1 MPQDNDST
9 QNPSTSTP
17 PPTKPTP
24 TGGQGATSGDDATAQ
39 VNNDLLDAQQK
50 IQELTE
56 VAKRA
61 MADLQNFKRRSDEE
75 RAGLLVFANLQ
86 FLQGIFP
93 VIDNFGRAFQH
104 IPEELKDHEW
114 VKGVYSIE
122 KQFVDTLKTLGLEE
136 IPCTPGSKFDPRIHE
151 GLLQGPGEKDTV
163 IECLEKGYQFKK
175 QVVRPA
181 KVKVGDGNT

>member
-1 MPQDNDST
+1 MIQDNDSS
-9 QNPSTSTP
+9 QNPL
-17 PPTKPTP
+17 PTEPK
-24 TGGQGATSGDDATAQ
+24 TGAQGTTTGDDAA
-39 VNNDLLDAQQK
+39 VPINNDLLEAQQK

-75 RAGLLVFANLQ
+75 RAGLIVFANLQ

-104 IPEELKDHEW
+104 IPEELKENEW

-122 KQFVDTLKTLGLEE
+122 KQFVATLKALGLEE
-136 IPCTPGSKFDPRIHE
+136 IDCTPGSKFDPRLHE
-151 GLLQGPGEKDTV
+151 GLMQGPGEKDTV
-163 IECLEKGYQFKK
+163 IEYFEKGYTFKG

-181 KVKVGDGNT
+181 KVKVGNGELPKKA